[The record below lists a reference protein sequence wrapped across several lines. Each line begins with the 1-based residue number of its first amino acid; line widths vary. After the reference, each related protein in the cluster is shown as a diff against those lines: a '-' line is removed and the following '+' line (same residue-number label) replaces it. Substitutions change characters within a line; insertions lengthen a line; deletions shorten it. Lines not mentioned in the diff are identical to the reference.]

1 MKIKRK
7 EKEKGFFVLEVM
19 IAMLVFGVGILG
31 LLHVY
36 TASIANN
43 GDAQNRVTA
52 AYLAQNIIGQMIS
65 DKGNLENYTKG
76 EGEAYE
82 AWKEDVNNSLLGG
95 ADNPPE
101 ITIEEVDGVKKAT
114 IKIYWKTTNNENVS
128 KYETDTLIY

>member
-1 MKIKRK
+1 MKIKR
-7 EKEKGFFVLEVM
+7 KEKGFFVLEVM

-52 AYLAQNIIGQMIS
+52 AYLAQNIIGQMIL

-76 EGEAYE
+76 EGAAYE

-95 ADNPPE
+95 EDNPPE

>member
-1 MKIKRK
+1 MKIKR
-7 EKEKGFFVLEVM
+7 KEKGFFVLEVM

-52 AYLAQNIIGQMIS
+52 AYLAQNIIGQMIL

-76 EGEAYE
+76 EGTAYE

-95 ADNPPE
+95 EDNPPE

>member
-1 MKIKRK
+1 MKIKR
-7 EKEKGFFVLEVM
+7 KEKGFFVLEVM

-36 TASIANN
+36 TASIVNN

-52 AYLAQNIIGQMIS
+52 AYLAQNIIGQMIL

>member
-1 MKIKRK
+1 MKIKR
-7 EKEKGFFVLEVM
+7 KEKGFFVLEVM

-52 AYLAQNIIGQMIS
+52 AYLAQNIIGQMIL

>member
-52 AYLAQNIIGQMIS
+52 AYLAQNIIGQMIL

>member
-1 MKIKRK
+1 MKIKR
-7 EKEKGFFVLEVM
+7 KEKGFFVLEVM

-52 AYLAQNIIGQMIS
+52 AYLAQNIIGQMIL

-95 ADNPPE
+95 EDNPPE
-101 ITIEEVDGVKKAT
+101 ITIEEVDGIKKAT
-114 IKIYWKTTNNENVS
+114 IKIYWKTTNNENIS

>member
-1 MKIKRK
+1 MKIKR
-7 EKEKGFFVLEVM
+7 KEKGFFVLEVM

-52 AYLAQNIIGQMIS
+52 AYLAQNIIGQMIL

-95 ADNPPE
+95 EDNPPE

-114 IKIYWKTTNNENVS
+114 IKIYWKTTNNENIS

>member
-31 LLHVY
+31 LLHIY

-52 AYLAQNIIGQMIS
+52 AYLAQNIIGQMIL
-65 DKGNLENYTKG
+65 DKGNLESYTKG

-114 IKIYWKTTNNENVS
+114 IKIYWKTTNNEN
-128 KYETDTLIY
+128 IC